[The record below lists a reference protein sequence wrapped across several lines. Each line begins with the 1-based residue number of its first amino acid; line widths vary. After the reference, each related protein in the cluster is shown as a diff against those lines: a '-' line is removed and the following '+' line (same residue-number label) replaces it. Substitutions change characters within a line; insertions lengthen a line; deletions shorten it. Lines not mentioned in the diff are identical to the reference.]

1 MLRVRGACR
10 PISCIADASGR
21 PRAGGPGHPAHCA
34 RDAGWPRTPVCYGGA
49 DLGVHMSDDLD
60 ALGVEATEVRHDSA
74 GRNVLIAVIGLVL
87 AVAALIPL
95 TWGAIWIGSI
105 VYAGVVAFFTGGP
118 TPEVS
123 AT

>member
-1 MLRVRGACR
+1 MA
-10 PISCIADASGR
+10 ADTR
-21 PRAGGPGHPAHCA
+21 LL
-34 RDAGWPRTPVCYGGA
+34 WWA

-60 ALGVEATEVRHDSA
+60 RLGVEATEVRHDSA

-118 TPEVS
+118 APEVS
-123 AT
+123 PT

>member
-1 MLRVRGACR
+1 MA
-10 PISCIADASGR
+10 ADTR
-21 PRAGGPGHPAHCA
+21 LL
-34 RDAGWPRTPVCYGGA
+34 WWA
-49 DLGVHMSDDLD
+49 DLGVHMSDEFDT
-60 ALGVEATEVRHDSA
+60 LGVEATEVRHDSA

-105 VYAGVVAFFTGGP
+105 VYAGVVAFFTGGAP
-118 TPEVS
+118 APEVS

>member
-1 MLRVRGACR
+1 MPRASRVRAARAIRLTAPRCWVA
-10 PISCIADASGR
+10 ADTR
-21 PRAGGPGHPAHCA
+21 LL
-34 RDAGWPRTPVCYGGA
+34 WWA

-123 AT
+123 ST

>member
-1 MLRVRGACR
+1 M
-10 PISCIADASGR
+10 PADTR
-21 PRAGGPGHPAHCA
+21 LL
-34 RDAGWPRTPVCYGGA
+34 GWA

-60 ALGVEATEVRHDSA
+60 TLGVEATEVRHDSA

-123 AT
+123 ST